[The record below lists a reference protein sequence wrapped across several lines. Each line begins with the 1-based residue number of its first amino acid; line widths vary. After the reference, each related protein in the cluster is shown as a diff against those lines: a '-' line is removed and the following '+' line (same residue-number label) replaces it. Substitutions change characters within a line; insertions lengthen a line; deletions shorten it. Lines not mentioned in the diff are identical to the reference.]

1 MPPQVSTAQFVG
13 AEEVFTNILGRL
25 PGILD
30 SIRSA
35 YNYLVGQVQKLIK
48 AGALAGLAGY
58 AAAKYYLQTKLQKIR
73 DAVQKIEEYV
83 QAVLE
88 HGVPV
93 VDLIRRG
100 NAWITQVLTPA
111 SNMLSQVDGYELPG
125 GAYLYDIEDW
135 SGKAATVYKDKR
147 SKQKDA
153 VGDVVAKAEFMSKW
167 LYGIATANVE
177 YVTGLFNVLAEMMG
191 DWTQAVIEGGS
202 LIDVMFAISTVAN
215 ICGKVVETGLKVL
228 IDTANRVMESYS
240 NVRDLT
246 SVLGDQTKLPGGR
259 WPQAVIG

>member
-1 MPPQVSTAQFVG
+1 MPPQVSTADFNG
-13 AEEVFTNILGRL
+13 KEDVFKSVLGLL
-25 PGILD
+25 PGVLD
-30 SIRSA
+30 RIRSA

-58 AAAKYYLQTKLQKIR
+58 AAAKYYLQRHLQKIA

-83 QAVLE
+83 QTVLE

-153 VGDVVAKAEFMSKW
+153 VGDVVAKAEFISRW
-167 LYGIATANVE
+167 LYEIATANVE
-177 YVTGLFNVLAEMMG
+177 YAAGLFNVLAEMMG

-215 ICGKVVETGLKVL
+215 ICGKVVETSLKVL
-228 IDTANRVMESYS
+228 IDTANRAMESLS

-246 SVLGDQTKLPGGR
+246 SVLGDQTRLPGGR